1 MLSQKNPYN
10 SEIPGLEELEK
21 IKAEE
26 IVAYH
31 EQYLEKYADCFAR
44 SQQIKYFEAFNKGLL
59 SNLNRKSIE
68 PIALSFLGEQAVRG
82 LQDFFTRSKGW
93 EESLRDC
100 YKNQLTKELNDVKGF
115 LSVDESDF
123 VKKGKE
129 SAGVLRQYCGI
140 LGKTDNCQAGV
151 FVSYATDK
159 GSGLIDSRLYIPE
172 IWFSDE
178 YKERRED
185 CEIPED
191 MSFKSKN
198 EMAKEMI
205 NDVLNSKSFEVDC
218 IGCDA
223 AFGSDESFLDSLP
236 ESVYYFASVRENEYI
251 FRDMPQVII
260 PENTGVGGRFKHP
273 RAVEQPV
280 HIKTILNDESV
291 PWVRRVIAES
301 AKGPVI
307 AEIKCLRAVS
317 ARKENRLFLPKSE
330 IWIYIRKHE
339 DGTVKYFISN
349 KPAYTDIAE
358 LDRLAT
364 ARWSIEQCFQECKS
378 YLGMAHYETRSYQA
392 WHRHMLFVMI
402 AHLFVTILRG
412 FLKNIRKS
420 YNADGSLHHCFANS
434 HSDKDG
440 ISVKNCSLSSAS

>member
-10 SEIPGLEELEK
+10 TEIPGLEELHK
-21 IKAEE
+21 IKSEE
-26 IVAYH
+26 IIA
-31 EQYLEKYADCFAR
+31 QQEKYMGNYADCFVR
-44 SQQIKYFEAFNKGLL
+44 SQQIKYFEAYTTGLL

-68 PIALSFLGEQAVRG
+68 PIALSFLGEHAVRG
-82 LQDFFTRSKGW
+82 LQDFFIRSKGW
-93 EESLRDC
+93 EESIKER
-100 YKNQLTKELNDVKGF
+100 YKNQLSKELNAVQGF

-129 SAGVLRQYCGI
+129 SAGVARQYCGI

-151 FVSYATDK
+151 FVSYASDK
-159 GSGLIDSRLYIPE
+159 GIGLIDSRLYLPE
-172 IWFSDE
+172 IWFGDE

-185 CEIPED
+185 CQISPD
-191 MSFKSKN
+191 MSFKTKN
-198 EMAKEMI
+198 ETAKEMI
-205 NDVLNSKSFEVDC
+205 TDVLDNQLFEVDC

-223 AFGSDESFLDSLP
+223 VFGSDETFLDSLP
-236 ESVYYFASVRENEYI
+236 KSVYYFASVRENEYI
-251 FRDMPQVII
+251 FRDMPQVVI

-273 RAVEQPV
+273 RATEQPV
-280 HIKTILNDESV
+280 RMKTILDDDSI
-291 PWVRRVIAES
+291 PWVKRVIAEG

-317 ARKENRLFLPKSE
+317 ARKENRLFLPGSE
-330 IWIYIRKHE
+330 IWVYIRKHE
-339 DGTVKYFISN
+339 DGTIKYFISN
-349 KPAYTDIAE
+349 KPAHTEIAE

-412 FLKNIRKS
+412 FLKNICKS
-420 YNADGSLHHCFANS
+420 YYADGSLHHCLSNTNS
-434 HSDKDG
+434 VKDG
-440 ISVKNCSLSSAS
+440 VSFKNCSLSPAS

>member
-1 MLSQKNPYN
+1 MLSLKNPYN
-10 SEIPGLEELEK
+10 SEIPGLEALQK
-21 IKAEE
+21 LKAEE
-26 IVAYH
+26 ITVRH
-31 EQYLEKYADCFAR
+31 EEYLGNYADCFIR

-59 SNLNRKSIE
+59 SNLDRKSIE
-68 PIALSFLGEQAVRG
+68 PIALSFMEESEVRG
-82 LQDFFTRSKGW
+82 MQQFFTRSKGW
-93 EESLRDC
+93 EESLSTR
-100 YKNQLTKELNDVKGF
+100 YKSKLSEELNAPKGF

-129 SAGVLRQYCGI
+129 SAGVTRQYCGI

-185 CEIPED
+185 CQIPTD
-191 MSFKSKN
+191 MRFVTKN
-198 EMAKEMI
+198 EMAKEMVA
-205 NDVLNSKSFEVDC
+205 DVLNSKLFEVDC

-223 AFGSDESFLDSLP
+223 AFGSDGTFLDSLP

-251 FRDMPQVII
+251 FRDMPEVVI
-260 PENTGVGGRFKHP
+260 PENSGKGGRFKHP

-280 HIKTILNDESV
+280 HIKTILDDESV
-291 PWVRRVIAES
+291 PWVRRVIAEG

-317 ARKENRLFLPKSE
+317 ARKENRLFVPGTE
-330 IWIYIRKHE
+330 IWVYIRKHE
-339 DGTVKYFISN
+339 DGTIKYFISN
-349 KPAYTDIAE
+349 KPADTPIEE

-402 AHLFVTILRG
+402 AHLFVTVLRG
-412 FLKNIRKS
+412 FFKNIRKS
-420 YNADGSLHHCFANS
+420 YHAHGDVHHCFAITDSDQTGGGS
-434 HSDKDG
+434 HD
-440 ISVKNCSLSSAS
+440 CPLSATT

>member
-21 IKAEE
+21 IKTEDLIAE
-26 IVAYH
+26 H
-31 EQYLEKYADCFAR
+31 EKYLGKYAECFAR

-59 SNLNRKSIE
+59 SNIDRKSIE
-68 PIALSFLGEQAVRG
+68 PIALSFLGEHAVRG

-93 EESLRDC
+93 EDALREC
-100 YKNQLTKELNDVKGF
+100 YKNQLTKELSETKGF

-129 SAGVLRQYCGI
+129 SAGVTRQYCGI

-151 FVSYATDK
+151 FVSYATEK
-159 GSGLIDSRLYIPE
+159 GSGLIESRLYLPE
-172 IWFSDE
+172 IWFSAE
-178 YKERRED
+178 YKDRRED
-185 CEIPED
+185 CQIPPD
-191 MSFKSKN
+191 MKFKSKN

-205 NDVLNSKSFEVDC
+205 LDVLNNQSFAVDC

-223 AFGSDESFLDSLP
+223 AFGSDETFLDSLP

-251 FRDMPQVII
+251 FRDMPQVVI
-260 PENTGVGGRFKHP
+260 PENTGKGGRFKHP
-273 RAVEQPV
+273 RATEQPV
-280 HIKTILNDESV
+280 HIKTILHDEAI
-291 PWVRRVIAES
+291 PWVKRVIAEG

-307 AEIKCLRAVS
+307 AQIKCLRAVS
-317 ARKENRLFLPKSE
+317 ARKENRLFVPKSE
-330 IWIYIRKHE
+330 IWVYIRKHE

-349 KPAYTDIAE
+349 KPADTPIAE

-364 ARWSIEQCFQECKS
+364 SRWSIEQCFQECKS
-378 YLGMAHYETRSYQA
+378 YLGMAHYETRSYQG

-412 FLKNIRKS
+412 FFKNICK
-420 YNADGSLHHCFANS
+420 YDHAHGSFHHCFSNS
-434 HSDKDG
+434 NSY
-440 ISVKNCSLSSAS
+440 